1 MRVCGTNDIMTP
13 NHANTPNPL
22 PSKPNVVF
30 VVYPGIVLL
39 DLVGPLHVFSRACE
53 SETGD
58 LAYNTHVASVEG
70 GPVSTNTIV
79 PIETVA
85 LAELCGE
92 GHAMSI
98 DTLVVVGG
106 DGAEVAEAD
115 FKLVRKIR
123 EVSKRARRTCSI
135 CCGAFVLAKAGLLD
149 GRRAVTH
156 WQDCKLLSDRFP
168 HVKVEEDPIFIK
180 DGSVW
185 TSAGITAGIDMALAI
200 VREDLG
206 SAPALNLA
214 RSLVTPMIR
223 SSGQS
228 QFSSDLARQTHD
240 AEGEFAALHDWM
252 RCNLA
257 LTISVGDMAE
267 RCGMSSRSFSRR
279 YAASVGLTPAN
290 SLEKMRV
297 DAARNLLCETNQNM
311 KSVARTCGFRDQE
324 KMRRAFHRQLRT
336 SPSSYQS
343 LFREA

>member
-1 MRVCGTNDIMTP
+1 M
-13 NHANTPNPL
+13 
-22 PSKPNVVF
+22 F

-53 SETGD
+53 RGTGD

-70 GPVSTNTIV
+70 GPVSTNTILPIDTV
-79 PIETVA
+79 P
-85 LAELCGE
+85 LSELCE
-92 GHAMSI
+92 GARPAEI

-106 DGAEVAEAD
+106 DGAEVAETDAR
-115 FKLVRKIR
+115 LVSGIEDLSR
-123 EVSKRARRTCSI
+123 RARRTCSI

-156 WQDCKLLSDRFP
+156 WEDCSLLAERFP
-168 HVKVEEDPIFIK
+168 GVQVEEDPIFIK

-206 SAPALNLA
+206 SAPALRLA

-228 QFSSDLARQTHD
+228 QFSSDLARQTRD
-240 AEGEFAALHDWM
+240 AEGEFAALHDWL
-252 RCNLA
+252 RRNLA
-257 LTISVGDMAE
+257 RTISVSDMAE
-267 RCGMSSRSFSRR
+267 RCSMSSRSFSRR
-279 YAASVGLTPAN
+279 YAASVGLTPAH

-297 DAARNLLCETNQNM
+297 DAARNLLIEAKHSM
-311 KSVARTCGFRDQE
+311 KSVANTCGFRDQE
-324 KMRRAFHRQLRT
+324 KMRRAFHRHLRT
-336 SPSSYQS
+336 SPSSFQS
-343 LFREA
+343 MFREG